1 MRNNKYLIDLNKG
14 CCNLLLANHFQTWD
28 PKLQVLVFLFLIRE
42 YRLLFTKYLILF
54 VCFLISF
61 ESLSEK
67 YMAFLCS
74 YYRFDIKREK
84 WKEIQNFNF
93 FKFLRLFFFYYWLLV
108 AVRFKSYLDS
118 KGVLISKLRIFG
130 RLIEYSSSIQI
141 RCDFFM
147 WINCA
152 KRFQHYADVFQPS
165 LTVSEINSTDRKM
178 STRDKLKKKLFV
190 FHPIVIHFFV
200 CAKISSFMSY
210 TWFNADN
217 ELFICKKC

>member
-1 MRNNKYLIDLNKG
+1 MRNNKYFIDLNKG

-108 AVRFKSYLDS
+108 AVRKLFGFKRGSHFEITHIWKAY
-118 KGVLISKLRIFG
+118 RIFIFNPNSM
-130 RLIEYSSSIQI
+130 R
-141 RCDFFM
+141 FFHV
-147 WINCA
+147 N
-152 KRFQHYADVFQPS
+152 
-165 LTVSEINSTDRKM
+165 
-178 STRDKLKKKLFV
+178 
-190 FHPIVIHFFV
+190 
-200 CAKISSFMSY
+200 
-210 TWFNADN
+210 
-217 ELFICKKC
+217 

>member
-1 MRNNKYLIDLNKG
+1 MPIYIVLSLLSDGFISHGKVCSIQHYLIKFVRDLRQVGRWFSLGTPVSSTNKTDRHDITEILLKETLKTITHILHRIGKCTIFYVNIFVIKMRNNKYFIDLNKG

-93 FKFLRLFFFYYWLLV
+93 FKFLRLFFFLL
-108 AVRFKSYLDS
+108 
-118 KGVLISKLRIFG
+118 LIIGGCPF
-130 RLIEYSSSIQI
+130 
-141 RCDFFM
+141 
-147 WINCA
+147 
-152 KRFQHYADVFQPS
+152 
-165 LTVSEINSTDRKM
+165 
-178 STRDKLKKKLFV
+178 
-190 FHPIVIHFFV
+190 
-200 CAKISSFMSY
+200 
-210 TWFNADN
+210 
-217 ELFICKKC
+217 